1 MYEFPDLIRWFDI
14 VDYTEDTE
22 FNSCKILFSADEKV
36 SSVFST
42 S

>member
-14 VDYTEDTE
+14 VDYTE

-36 SSVFST
+36 SSAFST